1 MKVNRV
7 GVNPVAEKMKQLKWD
22 YAQNLLLGNVKKA
35 KKSHREFAKLAVD
48 HFEIATQLPS
58 PINGSVSRAS
68 IADQYGCKSQVMSIS
83 ASITMVIVLL
93 LGTDLLAY
101 LPVPVLTGIVMA
113 ALIGIIEIGIA
124 RKMWKSDKRHPHRA
138 SPQGWD
144 SNPPAAQ

>member
-58 PINGSVSRAS
+58 PINGSVSLFSKVGLRFLK
-68 IADQYGCKSQVMSIS
+68 Y
-83 ASITMVIVLL
+83 
-93 LGTDLLAY
+93 
-101 LPVPVLTGIVMA
+101 
-113 ALIGIIEIGIA
+113 IIYDIFTKHSPEEKKLKKMTEEYRVKNI
-124 RKMWKSDKRHPHRA
+124 RKI
-138 SPQGWD
+138 
-144 SNPPAAQ
+144 